1 MKTAGGA
8 FSQNHLNLG
17 VKTYL
22 NGTLHQQHR
31 HRHESSRNRSRS
43 ARLGRRP
50 VVSPPG
56 DRLFQRLKRPQ
67 AKAKELV
74 QGYVRREPDAVKL
87 IMVDAL
93 AEKLDNIHVC
103 SDDRI

>member
-1 MKTAGGA
+1 
-8 FSQNHLNLG
+8 
-17 VKTYL
+17 
-22 NGTLHQQHR
+22 
-31 HRHESSRNRSRS
+31 
-43 ARLGRRP
+43 
-50 VVSPPG
+50 
-56 DRLFQRLKRPQ
+56 LFQRLKRPQ